1 MWNLLRIKKI
11 SKSAKEMKVTE
22 RNVAHIKLQF
32 ASHLEHIPSALYCT
46 FRQCWIWKLF
56 LFKSICQP
64 KKALSI
70 IQSATSIKLLH
81 VPAPWSHSQ
90 EVWAQRNISLTWHT
104 HHILHLDEIPSD
116 HETDVWFE
124 TFHTVHSCTQSLL
137 FIQTKFTHYTV
148 QKKPIVFEQVTHW
161 SSGPSGRAV

>member
-11 SKSAKEMKVTE
+11 SKSATEMKVTE

-104 HHILHLDEIPSD
+104 PHP
-116 HETDVWFE
+116 
-124 TFHTVHSCTQSLL
+124 
-137 FIQTKFTHYTV
+137 
-148 QKKPIVFEQVTHW
+148 
-161 SSGPSGRAV
+161 PSGRDPLGSRDRCLIWNFPHRAFLHSVTSVYSNQIHTLYSAKKNL